1 MHVQGNSFQSIEIV
15 NTKFDMDL
23 LEKVRHLIEE
33 EKYSTLAKL
42 GKCALMSTESQL
54 FEDVIATSQW
64 RRQGGAGG
72 GAVAS
77 PMLKKMVLV
86 ILPNSMRKLGGGM
99 RIHLRCEKIINTKYF

>member
-1 MHVQGNSFQSIEIV
+1 MIEVFVHVQGNSFQSIEIV

-54 FEDVIATSQW
+54 FEDVITTS
-64 RRQGGAGG
+64 
-72 GAVAS
+72 
-77 PMLKKMVLV
+77 
-86 ILPNSMRKLGGGM
+86 
-99 RIHLRCEKIINTKYF
+99 KIQKDDPCLEVKIDE

>member
-42 GKCALMSTESQL
+42 GKCALMSTESH
-54 FEDVIATSQW
+54 FEDLIATS
-64 RRQGGAGG
+64 
-72 GAVAS
+72 
-77 PMLKKMVLV
+77 
-86 ILPNSMRKLGGGM
+86 
-99 RIHLRCEKIINTKYF
+99 KIQKDDPCLEVKIDE